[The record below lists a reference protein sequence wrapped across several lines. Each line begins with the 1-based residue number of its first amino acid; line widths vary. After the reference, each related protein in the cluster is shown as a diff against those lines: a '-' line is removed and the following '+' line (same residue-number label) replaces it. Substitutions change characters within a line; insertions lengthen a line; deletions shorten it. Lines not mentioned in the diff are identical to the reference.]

1 MNLNELEILE
11 DDFDLFIAL
20 DDREKIEFL
29 FDALNDGIESS
40 VDKQVEKLTRLMPVR
55 KQPIMQ
61 VQDFQTGNT
70 RLCVT
75 LTKNEVHLNSN
86 SLKAIRKFTNKMIN
100 DGLLLWPS
108 STKKSVSDLYRFF
121 KAYKI
126 IARLSPLSSN

>member
-1 MNLNELEILE
+1 
-11 DDFDLFIAL
+11 
-20 DDREKIEFL
+20 
-29 FDALNDGIESS
+29 
-40 VDKQVEKLTRLMPVR
+40 MPVR

-86 SLKAIRKFTNKMIN
+86 SLKAIRKFVNKMIH
-100 DGLLLWPS
+100 DGLLLWPA
-108 STKKSVSDLYRFF
+108 STKKSVFDIYKFF